1 MPFSRVVLIVMDGC
15 GVGAALDAAE
25 YGDTGENTP
34 NTLGHLAEAVG
45 GLNLPTLQS
54 MGLGNIIPIRG
65 VEPASK
71 PKAFYGKVQPYSK
84 GKDSVTGHW
93 EMMGIHTEQPFPT
106 YPEGFPSELIA
117 EFEQRIGRKV
127 LGNYPASGTEIIKQL
142 GEEHLRTGFPIVY
155 TSADSV
161 FQIAAHEAVIPIEE
175 LYRMCE
181 IAREMLQPPHHVQ
194 RVIAR
199 PFEGSD
205 ASTFRRTER
214 RRDFPLPPPPNLIDR
229 LAERGVGV
237 YGIGVVPEIFT
248 YRGFRYAERTQ
259 SNRAHFEA
267 VLRAPAK
274 RLRLHLRQLRRFR
287 YALWASE
294 RPQRFR
300 PGISRV
306 RCDAGDD
313 SGATPANRPADS
325 DCGSWQRSYHA
336 QHRPFARIFAPVAL
350 LACVGGRAVGGDASL
365 AGGCKGRPL
374 GNCGGLRC
382 QQARL
387 SRSTHLQARWVTLFE
402 DRLREVRFRLIGGWG
417 RSTKNL
423 PLNGA
428 RAHAPMLQSWCDEVC
443 VDCARRDGGLELA
456 RTGGT
461 HPTDGSPHA

>member
-267 VLRAPAK
+267 VLRALQSDCAFIFANFEDFDMLYGHRNDPNGFAQALAEFDAMLATIREQLQPTDLLILTADHGNDPTTPSTDHSREYLPLLLSSPAWEEG
-274 RLRLHLRQLRRFR
+274 QSVGMRRSL
-287 YALWASE
+287 AD
-294 RPQRFR
+294 
-300 PGISRV
+300 V
-306 RCDAGDD
+306 
-313 SGATPANRPADS
+313 GATIGQLWGITVSTGTAIPLYTPA
-325 DCGSWQRSYHA
+325 GS
-336 QHRPFARIFAPVAL
+336 L
-350 LACVGGRAVGGDASL
+350 GD
-365 AGGCKGRPL
+365 
-374 GNCGGLRC
+374 
-382 QQARL
+382 
-387 SRSTHLQARWVTLFE
+387 TF
-402 DRLREVRFRLIGGWG
+402 
-417 RSTKNL
+417 
-423 PLNGA
+423 
-428 RAHAPMLQSWCDEVC
+428 
-443 VDCARRDGGLELA
+443 
-456 RTGGT
+456 
-461 HPTDGSPHA
+461 

>member
-267 VLRAPAK
+267 VLRALQSDCAFIFANFEDFDMLYGHRNDPNGFTQALAEFDAMLATIREQLQPTDLLILTADHGNDPTTPSTDHSREYLPLLLSSPAWEEG
-274 RLRLHLRQLRRFR
+274 QSVGMRRSL
-287 YALWASE
+287 AD
-294 RPQRFR
+294 
-300 PGISRV
+300 V
-306 RCDAGDD
+306 
-313 SGATPANRPADS
+313 GATIGQLWGITVSTGTAIPLYTPA
-325 DCGSWQRSYHA
+325 GS
-336 QHRPFARIFAPVAL
+336 L
-350 LACVGGRAVGGDASL
+350 GD
-365 AGGCKGRPL
+365 
-374 GNCGGLRC
+374 
-382 QQARL
+382 
-387 SRSTHLQARWVTLFE
+387 TF
-402 DRLREVRFRLIGGWG
+402 
-417 RSTKNL
+417 
-423 PLNGA
+423 
-428 RAHAPMLQSWCDEVC
+428 
-443 VDCARRDGGLELA
+443 
-456 RTGGT
+456 
-461 HPTDGSPHA
+461 